1 MKKTILSIFLII
13 LILTSIVFVLLKFVV
28 VKRKYNDIVEKYCVE
43 FNLNADF
50 VYSIIKVESDFD
62 LKAMSSSG
70 ARGLMQI
77 MSSTASWLAE
87 EFDESFDEKKLF
99 DAETNIKYGC
109 FYLRYLFDK
118 FKDKRVV
125 ICAYNAGETVVK
137 NWLDEGGK
145 IIEEKISFEETKNY
159 LKKVEFFE
167 KLYKFVKI

>member
-1 MKKTILSIFLII
+1 M
-13 LILTSIVFVLLKFVV
+13 
-28 VKRKYNDIVEKYCVE
+28 
-43 FNLNADF
+43 
-50 VYSIIKVESDFD
+50 
-62 LKAMSSSG
+62 
-70 ARGLMQI
+70 
-77 MSSTASWLAE
+77 
-87 EFDESFDEKKLF
+87 F

-125 ICAYNAGETVVK
+125 VCAYNAGETVVK

-145 IIEEKISFEETKNY
+145 IIEEKISFKETKNY